1 MKKRFTMKKMVAL
14 ALVIVCVSVPF
25 TSFAHKAWCQMLHCV
40 AYGAAGGII
49 EATAVSRKKT
59 TSYSNLTSTTHTR
72 TVTETST
79 CSLCSDEWT
88 SGSSSVNENH
98 SCSRHQKFGSS
109 TIHICGCGQ
118 TKTSTSSNH
127 W

>member
-1 MKKRFTMKKMVAL
+1 MKIRFSMKKIVAL
-14 ALVIVCVSVPF
+14 VLVIACVSVPL
-25 TSFAHKAWCQMLHCV
+25 TSLAHKIWCSCLNVVTKGM
-40 AYGAAGGII
+40 I